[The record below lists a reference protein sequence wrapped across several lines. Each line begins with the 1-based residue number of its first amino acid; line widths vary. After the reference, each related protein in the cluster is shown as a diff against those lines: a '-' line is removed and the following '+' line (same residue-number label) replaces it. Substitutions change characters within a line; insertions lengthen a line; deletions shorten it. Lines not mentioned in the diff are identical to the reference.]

1 MIVNDIHT
9 IIENYKQLKKSFKVR
24 ESANYVELITSTG
37 QKIYQNKSK
46 RFTGGLYLFGM
57 VKKDIQNYLE
67 ENGEVEPYEEL
78 PVNYIN
84 KEFDYN
90 KDVIGMD
97 INNAYWSVA
106 LLKGYISEHTYEKG
120 LEKEGLKSIR
130 LASLFVGVETITIF
144 LFQNVAARF
153 LASWIGS
160 PSEPAL
166 AGYRSTS
173 SQSTRRIGRDAR
185 PDGLLA
191 PTSVKLPPGNN
202 LCNVVFPLSLARGSF
217 TLPLRQT
224 VDLSNPL
231 ATRSFENA

>member
-130 LASLFVGVETITIF
+130 LASLSSLGKSRIYNVYENGEHKVDEKIKTNDS
-144 LFQNVAARF
+144 LQNVYLDIRYSTYGVMREVARELGDDF
-153 LASWIGS
+153 CSWKTDCVFFHDTKENRAKVREIIES
-160 PSEPAL
+160 
-166 AGYRSTS
+166 Y
-173 SQSTRRIGRDAR
+173 
-185 PDGLLA
+185 GLECKIEYKK
-191 PTSVKLPPGNN
+191 KLK
-202 LCNVVFPLSLARGSF
+202 PLSL
-217 TLPLRQT
+217 
-224 VDLSNPL
+224 
-231 ATRSFENA
+231 